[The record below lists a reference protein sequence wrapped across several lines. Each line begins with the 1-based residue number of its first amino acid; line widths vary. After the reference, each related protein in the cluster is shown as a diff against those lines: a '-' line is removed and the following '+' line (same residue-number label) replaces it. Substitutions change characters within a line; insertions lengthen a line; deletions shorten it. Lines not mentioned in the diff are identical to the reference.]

1 MVSGTSMAAPH
12 IAGIAA
18 LVKQRYPHWSPAAI
32 KSALMTTATTLDRQ
46 NRPLQAQQYSKSE
59 IMTLVQATPFDY
71 GSGAVDPKAAL
82 DPGLILD
89 ASYQDYIRFL
99 CSVPD
104 VDPHEILNVTSS
116 ACNATGGRPAD
127 LNSPS
132 IAISHLEG
140 TQTVKRT
147 VTNVAETETYVI
159 TTRMSPEIAL
169 EASPPA
175 MTVLSGA
182 SHEITVS
189 LTVRSVT
196 GGYSFGEIL
205 MKGNRGHKVR
215 IPVVA
220 MGFR

>member
-1 MVSGTSMAAPH
+1 MIQDFSFLGIHGVLLNVELFIFAA
-12 IAGIAA
+12 
-18 LVKQRYPHWSPAAI
+18 Y
-32 KSALMTTATTLDRQ
+32 
-46 NRPLQAQQYSKSE
+46 E
-59 IMTLVQATPFDY
+59 
-71 GSGAVDPKAAL
+71 
-82 DPGLILD
+82 
-89 ASYQDYIRFL
+89 DYIGFL

-104 VDPHEILNVTSS
+104 VDPNEVRNITSS
-116 ACNATGGRPAD
+116 ACNSTTGLPAD

-132 IAISHLEG
+132 ITISHLEG

-147 VTNVAETETYVI
+147 VTNVADTETYVI

-182 SHEITVS
+182 SREITVS

-205 MKGNRGHKVR
+205 MKGDRGHRVR

-220 MGFR
+220 MGFDS

>member
-1 MVSGTSMAAPH
+1 
-12 IAGIAA
+12 
-18 LVKQRYPHWSPAAI
+18 
-32 KSALMTTATTLDRQ
+32 MTA
-46 NRPLQAQQYSKSE
+46 
-59 IMTLVQATPFDY
+59 
-71 GSGAVDPKAAL
+71 
-82 DPGLILD
+82 
-89 ASYQDYIRFL
+89 YQDYIRFL

-104 VDPHEILNVTSS
+104 VDAHEILNITSS
-116 ACNATGGRPAD
+116 ACNATGGQPAD

-132 IAISHLEG
+132 IAISHLKG

-147 VTNVAETETYVI
+147 VTNVAETETYVV

-182 SHEITVS
+182 SREITVS

-196 GGYSFGEIL
+196 GAYSFGEIL

>member
-1 MVSGTSMAAPH
+1 M
-12 IAGIAA
+12 
-18 LVKQRYPHWSPAAI
+18 
-32 KSALMTTATTLDRQ
+32 
-46 NRPLQAQQYSKSE
+46 
-59 IMTLVQATPFDY
+59 
-71 GSGAVDPKAAL
+71 
-82 DPGLILD
+82 
-89 ASYQDYIRFL
+89 
-99 CSVPD
+99 CSVPG
-104 VDPHEILNVTSS
+104 VDPHEILNITSS

-127 LNSPS
+127 LNGPS

-140 TQTVKRT
+140 TQTVKRA

-175 MTVLSGA
+175 MTVLTGGSR
-182 SHEITVS
+182 ELTVS

-205 MKGNRGHKVR
+205 MKGDRGHKVR
-215 IPVVA
+215 IPVAA